1 MPAKKADGSESEAA
15 GSEGESPKAPPPT
28 QINKMKFT
36 GSAHIKKDRR
46 QSSSRFN
53 ITQNRELVKLPQL
66 SEASLSEKEEL
77 FIQKI
82 RQCSVLFDFVSDP
95 LSDLKWKEVKRAAL
109 QEMVEFVTQNRGVLT
124 ESIYPEVCV
133 RETLPLQSPPRPLI
147 LLLFTDSPDV
157 LGQPVQ
163 GPPTHQQP
171 QWSRVRPR
179 GGRADPGGC
188 LAPPAARLRVLPQVR
203 ARDLQSVLFD

>member
-15 GSEGESPKAPPPT
+15 GNENESPKAPPPT
-28 QINKMKFT
+28 QINKIKFT

-133 RETLPLQSPPRPLI
+133 RKSLSSLSIQTLTLF
-147 LLLFTDSPDV
+147 LFTDSPDV
-157 LGQPVQ
+157 LREPIP
-163 GPPTHQQP
+163 GPPAHQQP
-171 QWSRVRPR
+171 QWSRVRSR
-179 GGRADPGGC
+179 GGRADTGGS
-188 LAPPAARLRVLPQVR
+188 LASPPAGLRVLPQVR
-203 ARDLQSVLFD
+203 VRDLVSVRFD